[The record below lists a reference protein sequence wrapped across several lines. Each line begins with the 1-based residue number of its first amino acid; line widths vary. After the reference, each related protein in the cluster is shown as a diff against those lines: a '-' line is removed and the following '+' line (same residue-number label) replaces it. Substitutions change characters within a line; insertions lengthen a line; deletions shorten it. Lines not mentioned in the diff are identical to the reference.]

1 MTSEASFMTF
11 GYRAFFDTFS
21 WENHI
26 NMISDASFLTFGYR
40 AFFELTAQAVINDG
54 ISACN
59 VRSLDVLLTM
69 IMTLEGHCKNLA
81 SLLPSAQSEDIF
93 LASNLFL
100 GQ

>member
-1 MTSEASFMTF
+1 MEKPYKTDMECL
-11 GYRAFFDTFS
+11 
-21 WENHI
+21 
-26 NMISDASFLTFGYR
+26 ISDIWVLSFFLDLTF
-40 AFFELTAQAVINDG
+40 QAVINDG

-93 LASNLFL
+93 FGLQLVSGSVAVPVLPAICRPTPPA